1 MLVVFIYGP
10 AASGKHTIGE
20 LLSSKLG
27 LPLFHNHLTVDLVST
42 LFEFGSDDF
51 INLRANIWLQSFAA
65 AAQAQQ
71 SFIFTFH
78 PEKTVQVDLLPR
90 LQQIIEECGGA
101 VQYIELICPDEE
113 VERRL
118 PSSSRE
124 QFGKLRDV
132 ELYRVLRK
140 TGQLDF
146 SGLPSAHLQ
155 IDTTQTNP
163 EGAANAIE
171 QYLAGI
177 SKSN

>member
-42 LFEFGSDDF
+42 LFEFGTDDF

-78 PEKTVQVDLLPR
+78 PEKTVQEDLLPR
-90 LQQIIEECGGA
+90 LQQIIEDYDGA
-101 VQYIELICPDEE
+101 VQYIELVCPDEE

-118 PSSSRE
+118 PNSTRE

-132 ELYRVLRK
+132 ELYKQLRK
-140 TGQLDF
+140 AGQLDF
-146 SGLPSAHLQ
+146 SALPDAHLQ
-155 IDTTQTNP
+155 IDTTRLSA
-163 EGAANAIE
+163 EEAANAIE
-171 QYLAGI
+171 QHLA
-177 SKSN
+177 SNS